1 MQKSN
6 AHYIKMILLKT
17 TLMSDITCAF
27 ALSSCRTEFALSI
40 HPQLLQNSIH
50 PQFLQN
56 GKFLLQALPPVVG
69 LTLFGFFW
77 SL

>member
-1 MQKSN
+1 
-6 AHYIKMILLKT
+6 MIFLKT
-17 TLMSDITCAF
+17 TLKFDIMRAF
-27 ALSSCRTEFALSI
+27 ALSSCRTKFALSI
-40 HPQLLQNSIH
+40 RPQLLQNNILPQLLQNNIR

>member
-1 MQKSN
+1 
-6 AHYIKMILLKT
+6 
-17 TLMSDITCAF
+17 MSDITRAF
-27 ALSSCRTEFALSI
+27 ALSSCRTVFALSI
-40 HPQLLQNSIH
+40 HPQLLQSSIR